1 MRELIGRLG
10 RAVVTV
16 LVTSVVVFSLAR
28 LSGSPADVMLPVD
41 ASPQERQALIRRM
54 GLDKPILV
62 QYGVYVRNAVVGDFG
77 LSLRTRRPV
86 AELVKSRLS
95 NSIILAT
102 ASIGVTLL
110 VSVPLG
116 VLAAV
121 YRGRVWDR
129 IAMSVALVGQSV
141 PSFLSGILA
150 ILIFSLALRWLPTGG
165 IGGWEYYVLP
175 AATIGWFTSAGVV
188 RLLRSSML
196 EVLDS
201 EYVKYARAKGLRETV
216 VIGKHALRNALIPV
230 ITFVGFMYGV
240 ILAASVATEVVF
252 NFPGLGR
259 LVYEATLWR
268 DFPLLQFTVLTWTL
282 LVVLVNICV
291 DVIYVVLDPRIRV

>member
-1 MRELIGRLG
+1 MRVICLRLL
-10 RAVVTV
+10 RAAVTLLVASAVV
-16 LVTSVVVFSLAR
+16 FGLAR

-41 ASPQERQALIRRM
+41 ANPAEREAFIRRM
-54 GLDKPILV
+54 GLDRPILV
-62 QYGVYVRNAVVGDFG
+62 QYGIYLKHAVTGDFG
-77 LSLRTRRPV
+77 VSLRTGRPV
-86 AELVKSRLS
+86 TELVQSRLR
-95 NSIILAT
+95 NSIKLAA
-102 ASIGVTLL
+102 ASIAVTLL

-116 VLAAV
+116 VLAAAHQ
-121 YRGRVWDR
+121 GHLWDR
-129 IAMSVALVGQSV
+129 VAMSIALLGQSM

-150 ILIFSLALRWLPTGG
+150 ILLFSLALGWLPTGG

-175 AATIGWFTSAGVV
+175 SITIGWFTSAGVV

-201 EYVKYARAKGLRETV
+201 EYVKLARTKGLVEAV
-216 VIGKHALRNALIPV
+216 VVGKHALRNALIPV

-268 DFPLLQFTVLTWTL
+268 DFPLLQFTVLTWAF
-282 LVVLVNICV
+282 LVVVMNLVV
-291 DVIYVVLDPRIRV
+291 DMVYVLLDPRIRV